1 MTVTVPEQ
9 EKSQFDKLKSFTES
23 VMPSITGDMIQEMA
37 EKAVKGVELADEVL
51 QPETI
56 DLLCYLPEVSKNL
69 ERILGEVKK
78 LEETGVLSSLFDI
91 AQFAA
96 SAKKA
101 ITGDMILDMTEK
113 AVSGIE
119 LADSF
124 MQKGTIDIADQV
136 LTAYEEAKAERK
148 GKKPY
153 TTMQLFKQ
161 MKQPET
167 MEGLGFLITFIQ
179 KFSTKMNST
188 KEKEL

>member
-1 MTVTVPEQ
+1 MTVTVPVQ
-9 EKSQFDKLKSFTES
+9 EKGQLDKLKSFTES

-51 QPETI
+51 QPETL
-56 DLLCYLPEVSKNL
+56 DLLRSLPEVSKNL

-78 LEETGVLSSLFDI
+78 LEETGVLSSLFEI

-136 LTAYEEAKAERK
+136 LTAFDEAKTERT
-148 GKKPY
+148 GKKPF
-153 TTMQLFKQ
+153 TKMQLLKQ
-161 MKQPET
+161 MNKPET
-167 MEGLGFLITFIQ
+167 LEGFSFLITFLQ
-179 KFSTKMNST
+179 KFSHKMNHS
-188 KEKEL
+188 